1 MCNMNLIPM
10 TILHSIFPAI
20 DLAIATIG
28 FFFFV
33 RYLKYL
39 NFAYAAFIP
48 SAAYLVWSCGWGLY
62 MIPVACI
69 FVGGLAALLEVIVMS
84 PIRGR
89 TDESL
94 PLLLASL
101 GLFTILVAVTQILWG
116 PSTHILPAPF
126 SGDVFLCGISIMK
139 YRLIIFIFNCVLL
152 LTTVLFITF
161 SRLGSFVR
169 AIDNDPGLANIS
181 GIDVNKIRI
190 IMAVVGA
197 SLGSWS
203 GVSMGMD
210 IGFSPLMG
218 VETLFISA
226 IAVALGGRSLVA
238 ATACSILIYTT
249 MNIAA
254 VCVPTHWSKTI
265 VFVIFMIIMILRP
278 RISASMEA
286 ST

>member
-1 MCNMNLIPM
+1 MNLIPT
-10 TILHSIFPAI
+10 TILYSLFPGI
-20 DLAIATIG
+20 DLAIATVG

-48 SAAYLVWSCGWGLY
+48 SAAYLVWSCGWNLY

-69 FVGGLAALLEVIVMS
+69 FVGVLAAFLEVIVMFH
-84 PIRGR
+84 IRGR

-101 GLFTILVAVTQILWG
+101 GLFTILVAVIQILWG

-152 LTTVLFITF
+152 LTTIAFIQF
-161 SRLGSFVR
+161 SRLGYFVR
-169 AIDNDPGLANIS
+169 AIDNDPELAKIS

-190 IMAVVGA
+190 IMAAVGA

-226 IAVALGGRSLVA
+226 IAVALGGRSIVA
-238 ATACSILIYTT
+238 AIACSMLIYTI

-265 VFVIFMIIMILRP
+265 VFVVFMIVMILRS
-278 RISASMEA
+278 RITASLK
-286 ST
+286 TGT